1 MTDQNRWSEDRYG
14 DRYRQDDYRNE
25 RYRAGAPY
33 ARNYGQDRHA
43 DRGYG
48 ESGYADRGYGQAYGA
63 RYEERSFAGSERGY
77 EPYGSTYGEELYRDR
92 SYGTEPRDYRAY
104 DGRTRD
110 ARGYEDRNAAL
121 HQGYRAPFGGVHGD
135 AQGYTNDGY
144 GRQAGYRGDGRYGYT
159 EYRPD
164 DGRGNYGAFGYASPS
179 RIPNRAAYGE
189 ERGWWD
195 QTRDEVS
202 SWFGD
207 DQAVQRRQFDEA
219 RHGARDSVHRG
230 RGPKGYTRSD
240 DRIRE
245 DVNDRLTDDH
255 FLDASEVE
263 VRVANGEVTLTG
275 HVAHRDAKR
284 RAEDL
289 ADHVAGVKHVQNNLR
304 VQEQHASGGAGSVAA
319 SQATA
324 AQTGVQAAAAKSN

>member
-1 MTDQNRWSEDRYG
+1 MMNRMSCAALLVMLA
-14 DRYRQDDYRNE
+14 QT
-25 RYRAGAPY
+25 AGAVELFNGRDFTGWELQTTP
-33 ARNYGQDRHA
+33 AA
-43 DRGYG
+43 PL
-48 ESGYADRGYGQAYGA
+48 ESV
-63 RYEERSFAGSERGY
+63 FHML
-77 EPYGSTYGEELYRDR
+77 P
-92 SYGTEPRDYRAY
+92 
-104 DGRTRD
+104 
-110 ARGYEDRNAAL
+110 
-121 HQGYRAPFGGVHGD
+121 GGVV
-135 AQGYTNDGY
+135 
-144 GRQAGYRGDGRYGYT
+144 
-159 EYRPD
+159 
-164 DGRGNYGAFGYASPS
+164 ASNGKPS
-179 RIPNRAAYGE
+179 GFLATLENTGPEIKRE
-189 ERGWWD
+189 MD

-324 AQTGVQAAAAKSN
+324 AQTGGQAAAAKSN